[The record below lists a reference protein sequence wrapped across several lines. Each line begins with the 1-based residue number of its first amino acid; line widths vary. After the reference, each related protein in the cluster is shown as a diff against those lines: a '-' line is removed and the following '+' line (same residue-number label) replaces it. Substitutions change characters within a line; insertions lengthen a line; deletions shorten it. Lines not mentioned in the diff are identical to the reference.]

1 MPSSRFVA
9 YVWRYVVEEDQRAA
23 FEPAYGPAGE
33 WVQLFSQ
40 AEGYLETEL
49 LCEAEDGG
57 AYLTIDTWVSKK
69 ARDAFRLDFA
79 AEFDALDRRCEE
91 LTLEEH
97 FLGEF
102 YLVAE
107 PEP

>member
-1 MPSSRFVA
+1 MPSRRFV
-9 YVWRYVVEEDQRAA
+9 YLWRYVVAEDQRAA
-23 FEPAYGPAGE
+23 FEQAYGPAGE

-49 LCEAEDGG
+49 LCEAKDGG
-57 AYLTIDTWVSKK
+57 TYLTVDTWISKE

-79 AEFDALDRRCEE
+79 AEFEALDRHCEK
-91 LTLEEH
+91 LTLEEQS
-97 FLGEF
+97 LGDF
-102 YLVAE
+102 YSVAE

>member
-1 MPSSRFVA
+1 MPSRRFA

-23 FEPAYGPAGE
+23 FEQAYGPVGE

-49 LCEAEDGG
+49 LCEAEDEGT
-57 AYLTIDTWVSKK
+57 YLTIDTWVSKE
-69 ARDAFRLDFA
+69 ARDAFRLEFA
-79 AEFDALDRRCEE
+79 AEFEALDRRCEK
-91 LTLEEH
+91 LTLEEEL
-97 FLGEF
+97 LGEF